1 MTAEYARKGWI
12 WIILVWV
19 SWCNGDKEIRLNS
32 QKGEVQPSHVLHL
45 KIHVL
50 LYSNSAE
57 NIVDFNT
64 LQFACIEFANRKL
77 EHLLQVN
84 QRIYLEV
91 DIDFFV
97 SVLAVEQ
104 YDATVDCA

>member
-19 SWCNGDKEIRLNS
+19 SRCNSDKEIRLDS
-32 QKGEVQPSHVLHL
+32 LKGEVQPSHVLHL

-50 LYSNSAE
+50 LYSNRAE
-57 NIVDFNT
+57 NIINFNT
-64 LQFACIEFANRKL
+64 LQFASIELANREL
-77 EHLLQVN
+77 EHLLEVN
-84 QRIYLEV
+84 QRIYLKV
-91 DIDFFV
+91 DVDFFV

-104 YDATVDCA
+104 YDTTVDCA